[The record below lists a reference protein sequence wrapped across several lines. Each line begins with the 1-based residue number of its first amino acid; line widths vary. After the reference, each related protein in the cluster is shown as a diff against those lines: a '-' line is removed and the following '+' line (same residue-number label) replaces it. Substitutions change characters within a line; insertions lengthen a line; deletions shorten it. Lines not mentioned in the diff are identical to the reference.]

1 MKGEEKAWML
11 LSELE
16 PKDVCKRAGVIYCR
30 ESKSYILKSFGVD
43 FSVAPFKKEIKCL
56 SEKGEIFLKRLNYF
70 FIISILTYLIHVKDI
85 PLSKTLIKPENIKGG
100 EFFFKG
106 THTLPLNKL
115 AEKYQYDKEGFI
127 KKGMEFDAK
136 ILDYGDVSIEFMVF
150 PRIPVT
156 LILWLSDE
164 EFSARAD
171 LLFDSTSESQLP
183 IDILWSIAMM
193 STLVML

>member
-1 MKGEEKAWML
+1 MTGEEKAWRL

-16 PKDVCKRAGVIYCR
+16 PEDVCKRAAAMYKK
-30 ESKSYILKSFGVD
+30 ENKSYILRSFGID
-43 FSVAPFKKEIKCL
+43 FSISPLKKEIKSL
-56 SEKGEIFLKRLNYF
+56 SERGEVFIKKLSYF
-70 FIISILTYLIHVKDI
+70 FNISVLTYLINAKEI

-106 THTLPLNKL
+106 THTLPLNKV
-115 AEKYQYDKEGFI
+115 AEKYQFDGEGFI
-127 KKGMEFDAK
+127 KRGIEFDAK
-136 ILDYGDVSIEFMVF
+136 ILDYGDVSIELMPL
-150 PRIPVT
+150 PRIPVI

-164 EFSARAD
+164 EFPARTD

-193 STLVML
+193 SVLVML